1 VSRTNK
7 DNVVTSFISW
17 NQNKLENYLK
27 FKIKWKNIILGFF
40 NEENKTTLSLNYLLS
55 YTAFYIYKIKMKLR
69 FENKEEN
76 TNDIL
81 HFVKSNL
88 MYQYETRLNSHFNY
102 NFYQYVMKKNCW
114 TI

>member
-1 VSRTNK
+1 VQLIWKS
-7 DNVVTSFISW
+7 
-17 NQNKLENYLK
+17 LENYLK

-40 NEENKTTLSLNYLLS
+40 HEENKTTLSLNYLLS

-81 HFVKSNL
+81 HFVKSN
-88 MYQYETRLNSHFNY
+88 FN
-102 NFYQYVMKKNCW
+102 VP
-114 TI
+114 I